1 MYYTGKGD
9 KGTTSL
15 GGGKPT
21 GKHTPAVSAL
31 GAVDELNSITGL
43 CRARAEREDR
53 EVADILK
60 EVQHRLFTL
69 QSAIAG
75 SGKEITSEHVS
86 WAEGVIR
93 RTESE
98 FPPIRSFVLP
108 GATELS
114 ALLDVAR
121 TVTRRAERETAMLCK
136 IEHLSFCDGVL
147 PSFMNRL
154 SSLFYVL
161 ARLAAHRGG
170 VSEDKPEYR

>member
-15 GGGKPT
+15 GGGKPA
-21 GKHTPAVSAL
+21 GKHAPTVSAL

-53 EVADILK
+53 EIADILT

-75 SGKEITSEHVS
+75 SGKEITDEHVS
-86 WAEGVIR
+86 WAEDI
-93 RTESE
+93 
-98 FPPIRSFVLP
+98 
-108 GATELS
+108 
-114 ALLDVAR
+114 AR

-147 PSFMNRL
+147 PSFINRL